1 MPLILFS
8 LTSIAQNVSVT
19 GHRGASAYAPENTL
33 ASIQKALEIGVD
45 RIEVDV
51 ATTKEG
57 VVICLHDET
66 LDRTC
71 QMNGDPRDF
80 AWEELQIVKAN
91 KGKETKFPEETIAS
105 LEQAFE
111 LINGQC
117 EFVIEIK
124 NGHDHFPNIEE
135 ETVKLIR
142 KFRAEKW
149 ALIHSFNDDV
159 LFKIHESDPDIRLQ
173 KLFVFRT
180 KHPPVIQDFKHHKGR
195 LEDYDFCEG
204 FGVYRKFVKRKLIRD
219 IHALNQKIHVW
230 TVNDEKEMNKLIEWG
245 VDGIIS
251 NKPDK
256 VKELLK

>member
-1 MPLILFS
+1 MS
-8 LTSIAQNVSVT
+8 LSMSAQNVAIT

-33 ASIQKALEIGVD
+33 AALQKAFDFGVD

-51 ATTKEG
+51 AISKDG

-71 QMNGDPRDF
+71 QVNGDPRDF
-80 AWEELQIVKAN
+80 TWEELKKIKAN
-91 KGKETKFPEETIAS
+91 KGKEGAFPEETIPS

-124 NGHDHFPNIEE
+124 NGHEHFPNIEA
-135 ETVKLIR
+135 ETVRLIR
-142 KFRAEKW
+142 KFKAEEL
-149 ALIHSFNDDV
+149 ALVHSFNDDV
-159 LFKIHESDPDIRLQ
+159 LFRIHESDPDIRLQ

-195 LEDYDFCEG
+195 LEDYAFCEA

-219 IHALNQKIHVW
+219 IHALGQKIHVW

-251 NKPDK
+251 DKPDK
-256 VKELLK
+256 VKQLLKDE